1 MVLILL
7 LSVLGALALL
17 AADASR
23 SAADQKEIERNSY
36 GQGDRSESFHITAD
50 GEKAEGT
57 LDITVGERQ
66 YTEEEMKEIF
76 DRAADQL
83 EILILGDNESLDRV
97 TADLAL
103 ISEIPDLPVAVEWE
117 LDRYDVLT
125 INGEIQEEALQ
136 MALAEEPEGVL
147 VNLKAFMTYTQDQT
161 RQAAHQVT
169 VRICAASR
177 TMEERL
183 LERIESK
190 IIEYGNENK
199 TKETIELPQEIDGQK
214 ISYHYPMNTRGL
226 VVLAM
231 GLITVLLLFC
241 LERQNEK
248 KEEEKKKQ
256 QMMLDYPQIVS
267 QLNLL
272 LGAGMSSK
280 SAWKK
285 IVDDY
290 QRREKPNGARAAYE
304 EMVSAWNEMCGGVS
318 EKECYENFGSRCGL
332 QPYMKLGALLSQ
344 NLRKGTKGLADALRL
359 EGLHAFEERKALAR
373 RRGEEAGTK
382 LLLPM
387 FLMLAVVLV
396 IVIVPAFL
404 SISL

>member
-36 GQGDRSESFHITAD
+36 GQGDRSERFHITVD
-50 GEKAEGT
+50 GEQTEGI

-66 YTEEEMKEIF
+66 YTEEEMREIF

-83 EILILGDNESLDRV
+83 EILILGDNDSLDRV

-125 INGEIQEEALQ
+125 INGEIQEDALQ

-177 TMEERL
+177 AKEERL

-396 IVIVPAFL
+396 TVIVPAFL